1 MANEAFAR
9 VKINSGLKHA
19 DRSPMD
25 GRSVRSECVLY
36 DYGSADSAPFTCQGR
51 VQ

>member
-1 MANEAFAR
+1 VANEAFAR
-9 VKINSGLKHA
+9 VKIDLVLKDA

-25 GRSVRSECVLY
+25 GRSVRSERVLY
-36 DYGSADSAPFTCQGR
+36 GDGSADSAPFTCQGR

>member
-1 MANEAFAR
+1 VANEAFAR
-9 VKINSGLKHA
+9 VKIDLVLKA
-19 DRSPMD
+19 DRSPKD

-36 DYGSADSAPFTCQGR
+36 DDGSADSAPFICQGR